1 MAAAESFL
9 AFNPAARPGPAAASR
24 RRYRGPRN
32 RKKGWKRWSGPEAQ
46 LGREIG
52 DFLEDVGL
60 QERAAGGLISE
71 QPDEGL
77 FFVDKGTAP
86 KGRRPK
92 KPPQKPLHV
101 DLVLQPLSKVPPPKN
116 ICAHQ
121 TPNGRKEKRRRQF
134 WEKKA
139 EKGIFPREE
148 RKLRARLNREGDPK
162 KSPKSQKPPE
172 LGRSDPHR
180 DFYDI
185 WGEHNPLD
193 APLAGQDPW
202 FLQQTKKMPVQRP
215 PRLQVKPSP
224 LPPVEVIGQGGSYN
238 PPFQDH
244 QELLLQALQVELR
257 RSREEQKV
265 ERRLEVTGEPPSQES
280 VLQEQLQGL
289 LEEEEEEEEEEKEK
303 ENEKEKEEREQP
315 RKREQ
320 PGRKTEK
327 QRRREKEQREK
338 DNDKARA
345 RVVTLQHQALFQ
357 LRSLRRSLRF
367 RDLELRRRRL
377 LRERRRKILETAP
390 KRLGRQRYEDP
401 GPEVQLSEE
410 LPESLRGLRP
420 EGSVL
425 RDRFKSLQRRN
436 LIEPRARARFK
447 RRYRVKFVEKRSFR
461 AVTL

>member
-1 MAAAESFL
+1 ATSASFPPFTRLPHEMAAAESFL

-71 QPDEGL
+71 QIFGITPNYSPSKIFRIIFG
-77 FFVDKGTAP
+77 FFFFC
-86 KGRRPK
+86 
-92 KPPQKPLHV
+92 
-101 DLVLQPLSKVPPPKN
+101 S

-172 LGRSDPHR
+172 LGRFCDPLSD
-180 DFYDI
+180 
-185 WGEHNPLD
+185 PLD

-244 QELLLQALQVELR
+244 QVWGGFGGSWGGIGGPGGVLRGFWGVLGEFWGVLKGFEGGQVQAGHSAAPGPVPAALWAG
-257 RSREEQKV
+257 SG
-265 ERRLEVTGEPPSQES
+265 VTRGHSVVTPGHSQ
-280 VLQEQLQGL
+280 
-289 LEEEEEEEEEEKEK
+289 
-303 ENEKEKEEREQP
+303 
-315 RKREQ
+315 
-320 PGRKTEK
+320 
-327 QRRREKEQREK
+327 
-338 DNDKARA
+338 DNDKARS
-345 RVVTLQHQALFQ
+345 RLVTLQHQALFQ

-390 KRLGRQRYEDP
+390 KRLGRQRW
-401 GPEVQLSEE
+401 
-410 LPESLRGLRP
+410 GLGFWDLGFGP

-436 LIEPRARARFK
+436 LIEPRARARSGTGKKSKFGGKKQKFGAKSENLGGKSPNSGGKKFK
-447 RRYRVKFVEKRSFR
+447 FG
-461 AVTL
+461 